1 MPWLSTNTV
10 SGTPTLSTT
19 WGNLSYVAGSGANVL
34 TFAGPVTA
42 SDGTPL
48 QITGLSGAVRG
59 LTGTA
64 FTWSGSFTVSVD
76 KYEMTK
82 YGLTLS
88 ESRDMTRPT
97 SSLNAKIAEKMTNI
111 AGETIDENVDMI
123 DGEHNGRDYIAY
135 TFYVQNAGEIEV
147 AYDYEIRMS
156 DVTNGLDEAIRIRLY
171 VDGGE
176 PVDYAKTKSD
186 GTGAEPGTTEFHSA
200 TSVLL
205 NRVDAFQPG
214 DMTKFTV
221 VVWIEG
227 NDPDCIDWLIGGKMK
242 LDMQISVVH

>member
-1 MPWLSTNTV
+1 MLKKSTEKNI
-10 SGTPTLSTT
+10 SFLKR
-19 WGNLSYVAGSGANVL
+19 
-34 TFAGPVTA
+34 TA
-42 SDGTPL
+42 SDV
-48 QITGLSGAVRG
+48 ITYRVRMKILSILLVL
-59 LTGTA
+59 LTV
-64 FTWSGSFTVSVD
+64 FTGVIYVASALYEQSGSFTISIS
-76 KYEMTK
+76 KHEMTK
-82 YGLTLS
+82 YGLSLS